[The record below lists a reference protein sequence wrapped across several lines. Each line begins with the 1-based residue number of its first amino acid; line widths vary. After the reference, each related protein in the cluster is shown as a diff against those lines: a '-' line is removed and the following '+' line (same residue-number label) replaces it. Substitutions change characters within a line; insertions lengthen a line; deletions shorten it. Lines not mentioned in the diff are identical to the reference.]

1 MKTIARPSVSCG
13 WIDRYIALAPEP
25 DLLTALECG
34 AADITRLFQGLSE
47 ADCNARYQPEKWSP
61 LEILAHLTESE
72 LVFSYRALRFSR
84 KDATPLPSYDENAY
98 AAVTRGN
105 LPALPVLLAAYR
117 SRRESTLLLF
127 DSMTDD
133 MLDFSGISNGVRM
146 SARCLGFAIAGHERH
161 HAAVIRER
169 YLSAAGPYAG

>member
-1 MKTIARPSVSCG
+1 MKTIAKSSVSCG
-13 WIDRYIALAPEP
+13 WIDRYIALAPES

-34 AADITRLFQGLSE
+34 AADINNLFHGLSE
-47 ADCNARYQPEKWSP
+47 SELHARYQPEKWSP

-84 KDATPLPSYDENAY
+84 KDPTPLPSYDENAY

-105 LPALPVLLAAYR
+105 LPGLPALLAAYR
-117 SRRESTLLLF
+117 CRRESTLLLF
-127 DSMTDD
+127 GSMTDD
-133 MLDFSGISNGVRM
+133 MLDFTGISNGVKM
-146 SARCLGFAIAGHERH
+146 SARCLGFAIAGHDRH

-169 YLSAAGPYAG
+169 YLSAAGPSAG